1 MQTKQILAFVY
12 HKFVTRK
19 TEQAKQ
25 RKQVES
31 AIKIQRCW
39 GRFKRRITALTLTK
53 KFKVNQ
59 YEDLVDEKVRNYR
72 LVRDIAI
79 SLTSFTH

>member
-1 MQTKQILAFVY
+1 M
-12 HKFVTRK
+12 
-19 TEQAKQ
+19 
-25 RKQVES
+25 
-31 AIKIQRCW
+31 
-39 GRFKRRITALTLTK
+39 TLTK
-53 KFKVNQ
+53 KFKVNK